1 MSTSLDASFG
11 SAERL
16 AALRITGLLTAE
28 PSESFDHLTRLAVR
42 VLRVPMAFVNLIDE
56 QRLVVLSCA
65 PIASSGERQMPR
77 EDSLCQFVVA
87 TGEPFVVPDARAV
100 PALASIPA
108 VQSSIAAYAG
118 VPLVSSGG
126 EVLGAFCVAD
136 TVAREWTESDIHT
149 LHDLAAAAGTEVER
163 RTMMRRLAAHDAQY
177 AELLDQTHELV
188 VATDAA
194 GRITLVNR
202 AWRETLG
209 YTSDEA
215 RALDP
220 VVLVA
225 PEHRATFLAATRR
238 LGRGETV
245 AEFEAVLVAKD
256 GRRVVCRGHGTPRLE
271 DGRLVG
277 TSAVFRDVTEV
288 RRAEHVRARLVAT
301 LEASTDVVAIISSDR
316 KLLFLNR
323 AGRRLIGLA
332 DDDDMHTVHTS
343 RLRSADEDQRVVTEI
358 IPAALRDGVWQ
369 GESTLLD
376 VTGASVPVSLVVVA
390 HPSTRPGEPPYFL
403 SLVARDL
410 RERMGVE
417 RAQRE
422 TEERFRAAID
432 ASLDA
437 FLLLRSVRDAEG
449 AIEDFV
455 IIDANARTSTL
466 LGRPRE
472 AFVGHRLREA
482 LPSVMDQGHFAD
494 YVQVVATGA
503 PVEREFE
510 TVTSGV
516 SARWVRT
523 QSARVG
529 DGVAVMIRDVTGQR
543 TAEVLRE
550 SERAFQRAVL
560 ENLSDGIVACDAHGQ
575 LTLFNRA
582 LREMHG
588 LPAEDVPQ
596 EEWSEHYALF
606 HADGVTPMAMGE
618 IPLIRA
624 LRGEQVV
631 DAEMVV
637 APRGMP
643 PRTCLATGQQF
654 YDATGHLL
662 GAVVAMRDV
671 TAQTESERALRDS
684 EERFRTVVESL
695 AEGLVITD
703 LDGIATYVNQ
713 RMGEITGYAP
723 EDLVGQDLSVLLMTP
738 EARAPLATHLHDR
751 RAGMGGRYSV
761 EHLRRDGA
769 RVWVE
774 IAGVPYRDGS
784 GVVVGT
790 VGSVTD
796 ISDRRRWESAL
807 LEAKEEAER
816 ANRSKTEFLSRASH
830 ELRTPLNSVIGFS
843 TILLK
848 NRQGTLGESDVS
860 FVQRIR
866 ANGTHL
872 LSLVDDLLDIAKVE
886 SGHMTKELSPVL
898 PYDLVHDVVST
909 LEGRVL
915 EKGITLAADVS
926 LELEPLVTDAAKLK
940 QVLINLV
947 GNAIKFTDRGGVTVR
962 VTGDGTGR
970 ARTIVVEDTGVGIPA
985 TDLPHVFDAFTQA
998 ESARQ
1003 ITDAGTGLGLAICK
1017 TFCDLLDYTLRV
1029 ESTVGV
1035 GTRFIVEL

>member
-1 MSTSLDASFG
+1 MITSLDSPL
-11 SAERL
+11 SRPERL
-16 AALRITGLLTAE
+16 AALHVTGLLGAGH
-28 PSESFDHLTRLAVR
+28 SESFDHLTRLAIR
-42 VLRVPMAFVNLIDE
+42 VLHVPMAFVNLVDE
-56 QRLVVLSCA
+56 TRLVVLSCA
-65 PIASSGERQMPR
+65 PINASGEREISR
-77 EDSLCQFVVA
+77 ENSLCQFVVA
-87 TGEPFVVPDARAV
+87 TGEPFIVPDARAV
-100 PALASIPA
+100 PELASIPA

-118 VPLVSSGG
+118 VPLISSGG

-136 TVAREWTESDIHT
+136 TVTRAWSESDILT

-163 RTMMRRLAAHDAQY
+163 RTMMRQLAAHDAQY

-188 VATDAA
+188 VASDAS

-202 AWRETLG
+202 AWRETMG
-209 YTSDEA
+209 YTLDEA
-215 RALDP
+215 RVLDP
-220 VVLVA
+220 IMFVA
-225 PEHRATFLAATRR
+225 PEHRANYLDAARR
-238 LGRGETV
+238 LVRGESV
-245 AEFEAVLVAKD
+245 AEFEAVLIARD
-256 GRRVVCRGHGTPRLE
+256 GRRVVCRGHGKPRFE
-271 DGRLVG
+271 DGRVVG
-277 TSAVFRDVTEV
+277 TSAVFRDVTEM

-316 KLLFLNR
+316 QILFLNR
-323 AGRRLIGLA
+323 AGRRLLGLA
-332 DDDDMHTVHTS
+332 DDDDTRTLHAS
-343 RLRSADEDQRVVTEI
+343 QLRSADEDQRVIREI

-376 VTGASVPVSLVVVA
+376 VTGESIPVSVVVVA

-410 RERMGVE
+410 RERLGVE

-422 TEERFRAAID
+422 TEERFRSAID

-437 FLLLRSVRDAEG
+437 FLLLRSVRDADG
-449 AIEDFV
+449 AIQDFL

-466 LGRPRE
+466 LGRPRDQ
-472 AFVGHRLREA
+472 FVGHRVGDA
-482 LPSVMDQGHFAD
+482 LHAVMEKGHFVD
-494 YVQVVATGA
+494 YVQVVTTGA
-503 PVEREFE
+503 PIEREFE
-510 TVTSGV
+510 TVTPGV

-529 DGVAVMIRDVTGQR
+529 DGVAVMIRDVTEHRIG
-543 TAEVLRE
+543 EVSRE
-550 SERAFQRAVL
+550 SDRAFQRAVL
-560 ENLSDGIVACDAHGQ
+560 ENLSDGIVACDARGQ

-588 LPAEDVPQ
+588 LPVEDIPQ
-596 EEWSEHYALF
+596 DDWSEHYALF
-606 HADGVTPMAMGE
+606 HGDGVTPMAMAD

-624 LRGEQVV
+624 LRGERVV
-631 DAEMVV
+631 DAEIVV

-654 YDATGHLL
+654 HDAEGQLL
-662 GAVVAMRDV
+662 GAVIAMRDV
-671 TAQTESERALRDS
+671 TAQTVSERALRDS

-703 LDGIATYVNQ
+703 LEGVATYVNR

-723 EDLVGQDLSVLLMTP
+723 DFLVGKDLAELLMTP
-738 EARAPLATHLHDR
+738 EARVPLASHLDDR
-751 RAGMGGRYSV
+751 REGMGSRYSV
-761 EHLRRDGA
+761 EHIRSDGGT
-769 RVWVE
+769 VWVE
-774 IAGVPYRDGS
+774 IAGVPYHDGS
-784 GVVVGT
+784 GAVVGT
-790 VGSVTD
+790 VGSVAD
-796 ISDRRRWESAL
+796 ISERRRWESAL

-848 NRQGTLGESDVS
+848 NRHGTLGEGDVS

-872 LSLVDDLLDIAKVE
+872 LSLVNDLLDIAKVE

-926 LELEPLVTDAAKLK
+926 LDLEPLVTDAAKLK

-947 GNAIKFTDRGGVTVR
+947 GNAIKFTEKGGVTVR
-962 VTGDGTGR
+962 VLGDDTGR
-970 ARTIVVEDTGVGIPA
+970 TTQIVVEDTGFGIPVA
-985 TDLPHVFDAFTQA
+985 DLPHIFDAFTQS
-998 ESARQ
+998 ESAHQ
-1003 ITDAGTGLGLAICK
+1003 TTDAGTGLGLAICK
-1017 TFCDLLDYTLRV
+1017 SFCDLLGYTIRV
-1029 ESTVGV
+1029 ESTAGA
-1035 GTRFIVEL
+1035 GSRFIIEL

>member
-1 MSTSLDASFG
+1 MSTSLDPSL
-11 SAERL
+11 SSPDRL
-16 AALRITGLLTAE
+16 AALRLTGLLSAE
-28 PSESFDHLTRLAVR
+28 PSDSFDHLTRLAVR

-56 QRLVVLSCA
+56 KRLVVLSCA
-65 PIASSGERQMPR
+65 PTEASGEREMPR
-77 EDSLCQFVVA
+77 ENSLCQFVVA
-87 TGEPFVVPDARAV
+87 TGEPFIVPDARAV

-118 VPLVSSGG
+118 VPLTSSGG

-136 TVAREWTESDIHT
+136 TVTREWTESDIRT
-149 LHDLAAAAGTEVER
+149 LHDLAAAASTEVER
-163 RTMMRRLAAHDAQY
+163 RTMMRKLAAHDAQY

-188 VATDAA
+188 IATDAT
-194 GRITLVNR
+194 GRIKLVNR
-202 AWRETLG
+202 AWRETMG

-220 VVLVA
+220 VLLVA
-225 PEHRATFLAATRR
+225 PEHRATYVEAARR
-238 LGRGETV
+238 LVRGEPV
-245 AEFEAVLVAKD
+245 ADFEAVLVAKD
-256 GRRVVCRGHGTPRLE
+256 GRRVVCRGHGNPRFE
-271 DGRLVG
+271 DGRVVG
-277 TSAVFRDVTEV
+277 TSAVYRDVTEM

-301 LEASTDVVAIISSDR
+301 LEASPDVVAIISSDR
-316 KLLFLNR
+316 EILFMNR

-332 DDDDMHTVHTS
+332 DDDDTRSVHAS
-343 RLRSADEDQRVVTEI
+343 RLRSADEDQRVVREI

-376 VTGASVPVSLVVVA
+376 VAGVSIPVSVVVVA
-390 HPSTRPGEPPYFL
+390 HPSTLPGEPPYFL

-410 RERMGVE
+410 RERIGVE

-422 TEERFRAAID
+422 TEERFRSAID

-437 FLLLRSVRDAEG
+437 FLLLRSVRDADG
-449 AIEDFV
+449 TIEDFV
-455 IIDANARTSTL
+455 IIDANARTAAL
-466 LGRPRE
+466 LGRPRDE
-472 AFVGHRLREA
+472 FVGHRLRDA
-482 LPSVMDQGHFAD
+482 LPAAMEQGYFAD
-494 YVQVVATGA
+494 YVQVVTTGA

-510 TVTSGV
+510 TITPGVT
-516 SARWVRT
+516 ARWVRT
-523 QSARVG
+523 QSAKVG

-543 TAEVLRE
+543 TAEASRE

-588 LPAEDVPQ
+588 LPAENVPQ
-596 EEWSEHYALF
+596 EDWSEHYALF
-606 HADGVTPMAMGE
+606 HADGVTPMAMAE
-618 IPLIRA
+618 IPLVRA

-631 DAEMVV
+631 DAEIVV

-643 PRTCLATGQQF
+643 SRVCLATGQQF
-654 YDATGHLL
+654 FDADGHLL

-671 TAQTESERALRDS
+671 TAQTVSERALRDS

-703 LDGIATYVNQ
+703 LEGIATYVNR

-723 EDLVGQDLSVLLMTP
+723 DDLVGKDLAQLLMTP
-738 EARAPLATHLHDR
+738 EARAPLATHLSDR
-751 RAGMGGRYSV
+751 REGMGSRYSV
-761 EHLRRDGA
+761 EHIRSDGG

-784 GVVVGT
+784 GTVVGT

-796 ISDRRRWESAL
+796 ISERRRWESAL

-872 LSLVDDLLDIAKVE
+872 LSLVNDLLDIAKVE

-926 LELEPLVTDAAKLK
+926 LDLEPLVTDPAKLK

-947 GNAIKFTDRGGVTVR
+947 GNAIKFTEKGSVTVR
-962 VTGDGTGR
+962 VIGDDAGGATR
-970 ARTIVVEDTGVGIPA
+970 IVVEDTGFGIPA
-985 TDLPHVFDAFTQA
+985 ADLPHIFDAFTQA
-998 ESARQ
+998 ESAHQ
-1003 ITDAGTGLGLAICK
+1003 TTDAGTGLGLAICK
-1017 TFCDLLDYTLRV
+1017 SFCDLLGYTLRV
-1029 ESTVGV
+1029 ESTLGV
-1035 GTRFIVEL
+1035 GSRFIIEL